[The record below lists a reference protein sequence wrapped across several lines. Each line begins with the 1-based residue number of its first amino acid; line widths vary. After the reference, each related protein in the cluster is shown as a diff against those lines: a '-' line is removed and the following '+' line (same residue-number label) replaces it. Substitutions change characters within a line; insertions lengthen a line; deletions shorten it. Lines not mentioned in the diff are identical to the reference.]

1 MDDRSWSVAAD
12 LLHSAG
18 PVLSVAHVR
27 LSPGVSSATA
37 AECSTTSA
45 PELEATDNS
54 SEAGFSVAAAGP
66 NSCTSAAQQE
76 RPEVRTNGMY
86 QHIYENCVYDEL
98 KAIKCPRTGFLCS
111 LFGKGF
117 KDTPQSQQCNLAGY
131 SYTSSRKN
139 R

>member
-1 MDDRSWSVAAD
+1 MGDRSWSVAAD

-45 PELEATDNS
+45 SELEATDNS

-66 NSCTSAAQQE
+66 NIGTSAAQQE
-76 RPEVRTNGMY
+76 QPEVRTNEIY
-86 QHIYENCVYDEL
+86 QHVYEYFVYD
-98 KAIKCPRTGFLCS
+98 
-111 LFGKGF
+111 
-117 KDTPQSQQCNLAGY
+117 
-131 SYTSSRKN
+131 
-139 R
+139 